1 MIHRITLLLGKD
13 FCMDAPTAQAPTF
26 EPLDE
31 VISVLHTKGGAGKS
45 SLTTNVAFELAR
57 LGYKILVIDLD
68 RQTGQSVGFG
78 LGSVTFTNRGP
89 GSDIG
94 AVLRGDLPLADAI
107 IEDIYP
113 GLDLLPAEEGSLM
126 QAEHEL
132 ADLGPEGTVRLFE
145 ILHESKKR
153 WDVVFIDTPGRKT
166 DILEVAL
173 AASTGVLIP
182 AIPEGGPVSEL
193 SSVLRHVAKAKELY
207 GSVDVYG
214 IVRMRVGGNSR
225 YRRLAEEQT
234 KEVAAAFG
242 APVLKNKVPEDAK
255 FGEAHL
261 AREPIGAYAE
271 SARSAI
277 AYKFIAAE
285 LVALRGWASR
295 TGDVHQSHD
304 PNLAPLEGVA
314 SPIAATAAFAG
325 QSRAA
330 PIEATASTTA
340 STAVPAGVS
349 PVAPVAPI
357 TPTLVEPGSLP
368 GRPATATAV
377 GVPAAVQSQ
386 TAPSSVPPTTE
397 PPSAPPIAVPVP
409 EAAFAASV
417 AGVEPGVVTELAP
430 LDTAPGEFTVVPSPS
445 APAAGRPPA
454 RPAPRHARKSAA

>member
-1 MIHRITLLLGKD
+1 MVHRFTACVGKD
-13 FCMDAPTAQAPTF
+13 FSMDAPTPQAPRF

-78 LGSVTFTNRGP
+78 LGSVTFTDRGP

-94 AVLRGDLPLADAI
+94 AVLRGELSLADAV
-107 IEDIYP
+107 IENIYP
-113 GLDLLPAEEGSLM
+113 GLDFLPAEETSLM
-126 QAEHEL
+126 QAEHQL
-132 ADLGPEGTVRLFE
+132 ADLGPDGTVRLFE
-145 ILHESKKR
+145 ILHESEKR
-153 WDVVFIDTPGRKT
+153 WDVIFIDTPGRKT

-193 SSVLRHVAKAKELY
+193 SSVLRHVAKAKDLY
-207 GSVDVYG
+207 GSVEVYG

-234 KEVAAAFG
+234 KEVAAGFG

-285 LVALRGWASR
+285 LVALRGWPSR
-295 TGDVHQSHD
+295 
-304 PNLAPLEGVA
+304 LADADLETSSPTPLTTPV
-314 SPIAATAAFAG
+314 
-325 QSRAA
+325 AA
-330 PIEATASTTA
+330 PSETTSAPPMATPVHSPTRMMPAAEKSAPEPAAAQESPVPPTLDDLPSRSPNVTDEETT
-340 STAVPAGVS
+340 S
-349 PVAPVAPI
+349 PVAP
-357 TPTLVEPGSLP
+357 LP
-368 GRPATATAV
+368 RTAK
-377 GVPAAVQSQ
+377 
-386 TAPSSVPPTTE
+386 
-397 PPSAPPIAVPVP
+397 
-409 EAAFAASV
+409 
-417 AGVEPGVVTELAP
+417 
-430 LDTAPGEFTVVPSPS
+430 
-445 APAAGRPPA
+445 PPA

>member
-1 MIHRITLLLGKD
+1 LLLGKD
-13 FCMDAPTAQAPTF
+13 LAMDALTALAPDV

-57 LGYKILVIDLD
+57 LGYKVLVIDLD

-94 AVLRGDLPLADAI
+94 AVLRGDLPLAEAI

-113 GLDLLPAEEGSLM
+113 GLDLLPAEEHSLM
-126 QAEHEL
+126 QAEHVL
-132 ADLGPEGTVRLFE
+132 AELGPEGTVRLFE
-145 ILHESKKR
+145 ILHESPKR

-173 AASTGVLIP
+173 AASTGVLVP

-193 SSVLRHVAKAKELY
+193 SSVLRHVAKAKDLY
-207 GSVDVYG
+207 GSVEVYG

-242 APVLKNKVPEDAK
+242 VPVLKNKVPEDAK

-285 LVALRGWASR
+285 LVALRGWPSR
-295 TGDVHQSHD
+295 TGDRHQGAQSNI
-304 PNLAPLEGVA
+304 PVLAPLGDSG
-314 SPIAATAAFAG
+314 SPLGATAALPEESLAA
-325 QSRAA
+325 STSAA
-330 PIEATASTTA
+330 PIKVVPDAPAMSGAS
-340 STAVPAGVS
+340 VPS
-349 PVAPVAPI
+349 VAPTSTGAGTSHP
-357 TPTLVEPGSLP
+357 ESS
-368 GRPATATAV
+368 
-377 GVPAAVQSQ
+377 AAAGAKNPQ
-386 TAPSSVPPTTE
+386 TAQTVETTV
-397 PPSAPPIAVPVP
+397 PPSAVSPPNVPVT
-409 EAAFAASV
+409 AAIANT
-417 AGVEPGVVTELAP
+417 GEPRNPVLAEMAP
-430 LDTAPGEFTVVPSPS
+430 LDTDQEASTVAATPAPPTVS
-445 APAAGRPPA
+445 RPPA
-454 RPAPRHARKSAA
+454 RPTPRHARKSVA

>member
-1 MIHRITLLLGKD
+1 MKIHRIATAVGKD
-13 FCMDAPTAQAPTF
+13 FDMDVPTLLTPRF

-78 LGSVTFTNRGP
+78 LGSVTFTNRAP

-94 AVLRGDLPLADAI
+94 AVLRGDLPLSEAI

-113 GLDLLPAEEGSLM
+113 GLDLLPADEASLM

-132 ADLGPEGTVRLFE
+132 TDLGPEGTVRLFE

-234 KEVAAAFG
+234 KEIAAGFG

-285 LVALRGWASR
+285 LVALRGWPER
-295 TGDVHQSHD
+295 TGENPVRNPVLEPLSAPTPPD
-304 PNLAPLEGVA
+304 PPGHLTPTASAAATGSPATRPGSLLPLPHGETVESPPKPTPGSSAKTPTTTNVAPVPPTSTDPVAPTVAPLATSPSAPLAPM
-314 SPIAATAAFAG
+314 
-325 QSRAA
+325 
-330 PIEATASTTA
+330 
-340 STAVPAGVS
+340 
-349 PVAPVAPI
+349 APVAPDSLETT
-357 TPTLVEPGSLP
+357 TPW
-368 GRPATATAV
+368 
-377 GVPAAVQSQ
+377 VPAA
-386 TAPSSVPPTTE
+386 SVPVTTSVAPFAPDPPDSQPVPTA
-397 PPSAPPIAVPVP
+397 SAP
-409 EAAFAASV
+409 
-417 AGVEPGVVTELAP
+417 VV
-430 LDTAPGEFTVVPSPS
+430 
-445 APAAGRPPA
+445 RPPA
-454 RPAPRHARKSAA
+454 RPAPRHAKKSAA

>member
-1 MIHRITLLLGKD
+1 MIHRSWMFVGKD
-13 FCMDAPTAQAPTF
+13 FGMEAPSPMAPYF

-89 GSDIG
+89 GAEIG
-94 AVLRGDLPLADAI
+94 AVLRGDLPLTEAI

-113 GLDLLPAEEGSLM
+113 GLDLLPAEEHSLM
-126 QAEHEL
+126 EAEHEL
-132 ADLGPEGTVRLFE
+132 AALGPEGTVRLFE

-234 KEVAAAFG
+234 KEVAAGFG

-285 LVALRGWASR
+285 LVALRGWPSR
-295 TGDVHQSHD
+295 HAEAQSETAV
-304 PNLAPLEGVA
+304 LAPLSSPA
-314 SPIAATAAFAG
+314 SLVSAPLALASSVSAPMSGPGLSAATGQPVAGAPDSLSQLFAANSSEITAKTPPAPVPPNSLGPVDRVSPVDPATG
-325 QSRAA
+325 QATEQATEQAA
-330 PIEATASTTA
+330 NPAVAPMAPAASGTPASTT
-340 STAVPAGVS
+340 
-349 PVAPVAPI
+349 
-357 TPTLVEPGSLP
+357 TPTTSGS
-368 GRPATATAV
+368 
-377 GVPAAVQSQ
+377 
-386 TAPSSVPPTTE
+386 PT
-397 PPSAPPIAVPVP
+397 
-409 EAAFAASV
+409 V
-417 AGVEPGVVTELAP
+417 A
-430 LDTAPGEFTVVPSPS
+430 
-445 APAAGRPPA
+445 RPPA

>member
-1 MIHRITLLLGKD
+1 MIDCLMVHLFTFSVGKD
-13 FCMDAPTAQAPTF
+13 FGMDAPTPQAPRF

-78 LGSVTFTNRGP
+78 LGSVTFTDRGP
-89 GSDIG
+89 GCDIG
-94 AVLRGDLPLADAI
+94 AVLRGELSLAEAV
-107 IEDIYP
+107 IENIYP
-113 GLDLLPAEEGSLM
+113 GLDLLPAEEASLM
-126 QAEHEL
+126 QAEHAL
-132 ADLGPEGTVRLFE
+132 TDLGPEGTVRLFE
-145 ILHESKKR
+145 ILHESEKR

-193 SSVLRHVAKAKELY
+193 SSVLRHVAKAKDLY

-234 KEVAAAFG
+234 KEVAAGFG

-285 LVALRGWASR
+285 LVALRGWPSR
-295 TGDVHQSHD
+295 TGESPAKATVTPVPPTSGN
-304 PNLAPLEGVA
+304 PVAPSMAPLVPAASDSPATLTPSA
-314 SPIAATAAFAG
+314 SPTAPSAPFAPT
-325 QSRAA
+325 SD
-330 PIEATASTTA
+330 
-340 STAVPAGVS
+340 
-349 PVAPVAPI
+349 APVAPN
-357 TPTLVEPGSLP
+357 
-368 GRPATATAV
+368 PA
-377 GVPAAVQSQ
+377 
-386 TAPSSVPPTTE
+386 
-397 PPSAPPIAVPVP
+397 PV
-409 EAAFAASV
+409 
-417 AGVEPGVVTELAP
+417 
-430 LDTAPGEFTVVPSPS
+430 
-445 APAAGRPPA
+445 RPA

>member
-1 MIHRITLLLGKD
+1 LIPGKD
-13 FCMDAPTAQAPTF
+13 FLMDSHPSPASVY

-57 LGYKILVIDLD
+57 LGYKVLVIDLD

-78 LGSVTFTNRGP
+78 LGSVTFNNRGP
-89 GSDIG
+89 GADIG
-94 AVLRGDLPLADAI
+94 AVLRGAVPLADAI

-113 GLDLLPAEEGSLM
+113 NVDLLPAEERSLIE
-126 QAEHEL
+126 AEHEL
-132 ADLGPEGTVRLFE
+132 AGLGPEGTVRLFE

-153 WDVVFIDTPGRKT
+153 WDVVLIDTPGRKT

-242 APVLKNKVPEDAK
+242 VPVLKNKVPEDAK

-271 SARSAI
+271 SARSAV

-285 LVALRGWASR
+285 LVALRGWPSRLGGTVNLAS
-295 TGDVHQSHD
+295 G
-304 PNLAPLEGVA
+304 PPAILAPL
-314 SPIAATAAFAG
+314 
-325 QSRAA
+325 
-330 PIEATASTTA
+330 
-340 STAVPAGVS
+340 
-349 PVAPVAPI
+349 
-357 TPTLVEPGSLP
+357 VEPEN
-368 GRPATATAV
+368 
-377 GVPAAVQSQ
+377 PAAALAQ
-386 TAPSSVPPTTE
+386 PVPPTPDAPPVMNLRPAIQ
-397 PPSAPPIAVPVP
+397 PPSNGAAAPEVTVSKGAVPERFL
-409 EAAFAASV
+409 EAEEPTATPRQAQMPTTNP
-417 AGVEPGVVTELAP
+417 AG
-430 LDTAPGEFTVVPSPS
+430 SRPS
-445 APAAGRPPA
+445 ARPT
-454 RPAPRHARKSAA
+454 PRHARKSAA

>member
-1 MIHRITLLLGKD
+1 MIHRFALRLGKD
-13 FCMDAPTAQAPTF
+13 FSMEALTALDPNF

-94 AVLRGDLPLADAI
+94 AVLRGDLPLTDAI

-113 GLDLLPAEEGSLM
+113 GLDLLPAEEHSLM

-132 ADLGPEGTVRLFE
+132 ADLGPDGTVRLFE

-193 SSVLRHVAKAKELY
+193 SSVLRHVAKAKDLY

-285 LVALRGWASR
+285 LVALRGWPSR
-295 TGDVHQSHD
+295 TVDTQTGLGHTAV
-304 PNLAPLEGVA
+304 LAPLEGIQAQDATLHIAA
-314 SPIAATAAFAG
+314 SPGSTESAAAGMPYAETAPRTVPSQTVPSPVPPTPVSALV
-325 QSRAA
+325 A
-330 PIEATASTTA
+330 P
-340 STAVPAGVS
+340 PDP
-349 PVAPVAPI
+349 PVAPATSVVA
-357 TPTLVEPGSLP
+357 
-368 GRPATATAV
+368 
-377 GVPAAVQSQ
+377 
-386 TAPSSVPPTTE
+386 
-397 PPSAPPIAVPVP
+397 
-409 EAAFAASV
+409 
-417 AGVEPGVVTELAP
+417 ELAP
-430 LDTAPGEFTVVPSPS
+430 LQTDASEPTVVPTAPS
-445 APAAGRPPA
+445 VSRPPA

>member
-1 MIHRITLLLGKD
+1 MIDCLTVHRSSFSVGKD
-13 FCMDAPTAQAPTF
+13 FDMDAPTPQAPRF

-78 LGSVTFTNRGP
+78 LGSVTFTDRGP
-89 GSDIG
+89 GCDIG
-94 AVLRGDLPLADAI
+94 AVLRGELSLAEAV
-107 IEDIYP
+107 IENIYP
-113 GLDLLPAEEGSLM
+113 GLDLLPAEEASLM
-126 QAEHEL
+126 QAEHALTE
-132 ADLGPEGTVRLFE
+132 LGPEGTVRLFE
-145 ILHESKKR
+145 ILHESQKR

-193 SSVLRHVAKAKELY
+193 SSVLRHVAKAKDLY

-234 KEVAAAFG
+234 KEVAAGFG

-261 AREPIGAYAE
+261 AREPIGSYAE

-285 LVALRGWASR
+285 LVALRGWPSR
-295 TGDVHQSHD
+295 TSEVTVQNPVLAQLSSQT
-304 PNLAPLEGVA
+304 PPEARQLAPAGPASGIGSAATPDPACAKA
-314 SPIAATAAFAG
+314 SPDSSSKATVT
-325 QSRAA
+325 
-330 PIEATASTTA
+330 P
-340 STAVPAGVS
+340 VPPTS
-349 PVAPVAPI
+349 EEPVAPSVA
-357 TPTLVEPGSLP
+357 SLLP
-368 GRPATATAV
+368 DTSHSPATPSPTT
-377 GVPAAVQSQ
+377 Q
-386 TAPSSVPPTTE
+386 TAP
-397 PPSAPPIAVPVP
+397 
-409 EAAFAASV
+409 
-417 AGVEPGVVTELAP
+417 LAP
-430 LDTAPGEFTVVPSPS
+430 DASDSLVAPTAAAPVV
-445 APAAGRPPA
+445 RPPA

>member
-1 MIHRITLLLGKD
+1 
-13 FCMDAPTAQAPTF
+13 MDAPTPQAPRF

-78 LGSVTFTNRGP
+78 LGSVTFTDRGP

-94 AVLRGDLPLADAI
+94 AVLRGELSLAEAV
-107 IEDIYP
+107 IENIYP
-113 GLDLLPAEEGSLM
+113 NLDFLPAEETSLM
-126 QAEHEL
+126 QAEHQL
-132 ADLGPEGTVRLFE
+132 ADLGPDGTVRLFE
-145 ILHESKKR
+145 ILHESEKR
-153 WDVVFIDTPGRKT
+153 WDVIFIDTPGRKT

-193 SSVLRHVAKAKELY
+193 SSVLRHVAKAKDLY
-207 GSVDVYG
+207 GSVEVYG

-234 KEVAAAFG
+234 KEVAAGFG

-285 LVALRGWASR
+285 LVALRGWPSPLASVASAAIIEAPGNP
-295 TGDVHQSHD
+295 TAAPFSSPVGGDSDVVPRMS
-304 PNLAPLEGVA
+304 PAIVEAA
-314 SPIAATAAFAG
+314 SPIVAPMITVVSSGTSGPSAQAEVSIAG
-325 QSRAA
+325 QCPGGNEGLET
-330 PIEATASTTA
+330 PILE
-340 STAVPAGVS
+340 
-349 PVAPVAPI
+349 
-357 TPTLVEPGSLP
+357 LP
-368 GRPATATAV
+368 
-377 GVPAAVQSQ
+377 
-386 TAPSSVPPTTE
+386 VPPAMSVTHR
-397 PPSAPPIAVPVP
+397 SVLGQQDDQVP
-409 EAAFAASV
+409 EANSA
-417 AGVEPGVVTELAP
+417 LAP
-430 LDTAPGEFTVVPSPS
+430 AVVKPPRPAP
-445 APAAGRPPA
+445 

>member
-1 MIHRITLLLGKD
+1 LKIHRFAALLGKD
-13 FCMDAPTAQAPTF
+13 FWMVASTSLAPDF
-26 EPLDE
+26 VPLEE

-94 AVLRGDLPLADAI
+94 AVLRGNLQLTDAI

-113 GLDLLPAEEGSLM
+113 GLDLLPAEESSLM

-132 ADLGPEGTVRLFE
+132 TELGPDGTVRLFE

-166 DILEVAL
+166 EILEVAL

-193 SSVLRHVAKAKELY
+193 ASVLRHVAKAKELY

-234 KEVAAAFG
+234 KEVAAGFG

-285 LVALRGWASR
+285 LVALRGWPAR
-295 TGDVHQSHD
+295 TGDNSGQV
-304 PNLAPLEGVA
+304 PALAPLGGIAPTSDLTPAPAITAGTTGEA
-314 SPIAATAAFAG
+314 SGLTKLAA
-325 QSRAA
+325 S
-330 PIEATASTTA
+330 ST
-340 STAVPAGVS
+340 
-349 PVAPVAPI
+349 VAPI
-357 TPTLVEPGSLP
+357 ATPPSNSPSLGATTGSQGPNALADGAAQIGTHAPKAIAEMPRELLAAPVPPISGSL
-368 GRPATATAV
+368 
-377 GVPAAVQSQ
+377 AA
-386 TAPSSVPPTTE
+386 
-397 PPSAPPIAVPVP
+397 
-409 EAAFAASV
+409 AA
-417 AGVEPGVVTELAP
+417 LAP
-430 LDTAPGEFTVVPSPS
+430 LDEVSPAGPEGEGGQPAFPPLI
-445 APAAGRPPA
+445 APAKPATGRPPA